1 MTKFALVL
9 WMCSLVHNNCP
20 SSTFVGYTFNNH
32 YDCVNAGY
40 GFAQKTFRALDELEE
55 YDRAYVEQNKIVVKF
70 ECRPIEIIVPLPKP
84 KTPA

>member
-40 GFAQKTFRALDELEE
+40 VFAQKMFRTLNELEE
-55 YDRAYVEQNKIVVKF
+55 YDKSYIEQNRVVVKF
-70 ECRPIEIIVPLPKP
+70 ECRPIEIIVPPPKP

>member
-20 SSTFVGYTFNNH
+20 SSTFLGYTFNNH

-55 YDRAYVEQNKIVVKF
+55 YDRSYVEQNRVVVKF
-70 ECRPIEIIVPLPKP
+70 ECRPIKIIVPLPKP

>member
-9 WMCSLVHNNCP
+9 WMCSVLHNNCP

-70 ECRPIEIIVPLPKP
+70 ECRPIEIIVPKSKP

>member
-55 YDRAYVEQNKIVVKF
+55 YDRAYVEQNRIVVKF
-70 ECRPIEIIVPLPKP
+70 ECRSIQIIVPPPKP